1 MVESK
6 AARATAVSAIG
17 KSSHRDVAGCPSV
30 ALFGERRWFNVRVK
44 ALRETSAF
52 SKMGRLQFVKLEVRV
67 NRDCRQGG
75 LGIHEIKSMVPAPSD
90 IDSAASSGP
99 PWLVALH
106 QVTKHYGSKT
116 ALTNV
121 SLTIPPGQICG
132 LLGPNGAGKTTLF
145 RLLMGILKAT
155 HGTLMVDG
163 LDAFED
169 RVAVKRLV
177 GFLPDEPVFHS
188 YLSGREVL
196 ELSGGLHGID
206 VREIEERMLPLIA
219 RLGMVD
225 AMNLFAEDYSRG
237 MKKKL
242 GIMLALL
249 HQPKLLILDEPT
261 NGLDVESTRL
271 FYELM
276 HEQSARG
283 TTILFSTHL
292 MDHVTKLCTH
302 AAVLRDG
309 GIVAA
314 GRIDELCAGPEGSR
328 SLEEV
333 FVDLTSGADST
344 HEDRNRVLPTLSNW
358 D

>member
-1 MVESK
+1 MLSDPIADPVL
-6 AARATAVSAIG
+6 
-17 KSSHRDVAGCPSV
+17 SV
-30 ALFGERRWFNVRVK
+30 A
-44 ALRETSAF
+44 AL
-52 SKMGRLQFVKLEVRV
+52 
-67 NRDCRQGG
+67 
-75 LGIHEIKSMVPAPSD
+75 P
-90 IDSAASSGP
+90 
-99 PWLVALH
+99 LVALAG
-106 QVTKHYGSKT
+106 VTKSYGSKT
-116 ALTNV
+116 ALQEV
-121 SLTIPPGQICG
+121 SLTIPAGQICG

-155 HGTLMVDG
+155 QGTLLVDG

-196 ELSGGLHGID
+196 ELSGGLHGLTI
-206 VREIEERMLPLIA
+206 REITERMMPLIK
-219 RLGMVD
+219 RLGMTD

-271 FYELM
+271 FYDLM
-276 HEQSARG
+276 HEQSEGG

-302 AAVLRDG
+302 AAILRDG
-309 GIVAA
+309 RMVASGKIA
-314 GRIDELCAGPEGSR
+314 DLCAGPEGPR
-328 SLEEV
+328 PLEEV
-333 FVDLTSGADST
+333 FVELTSLIKLDQPRPLLTVNQSVAGY
-344 HEDRNRVLPTLSNW
+344 PT